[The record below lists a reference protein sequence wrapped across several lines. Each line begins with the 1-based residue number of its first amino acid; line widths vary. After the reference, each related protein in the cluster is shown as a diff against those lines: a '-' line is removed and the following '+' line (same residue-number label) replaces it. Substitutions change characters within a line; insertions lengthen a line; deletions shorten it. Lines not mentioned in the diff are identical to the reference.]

1 MLDDSEYFDAKYVS
15 RLGIVNSSIFSAT
28 FTLKYGSAN
37 LSEYVYVYQN
47 GKQVASGYTSSST
60 GTLSITL
67 PTGNYSYKTATNFI
81 GDITATSTVT
91 LDHKKITLTIKDN
104 AGSPISS
111 ESIYIYEDGI
121 QVDYGSTNSSGI
133 AEFYL
138 KPSEKY
144 AYKTSF
150 NQSAMS
156 LLNDAAITL
165 TKNNVSVI
173 AKYLNYPVADN
184 FTLYPYG
191 DTQNAIGSYVY
202 SSETNGQIN
211 FNVATGNYWLKN
223 KLNIYTK
230 LNVTSTSQQ
239 FYLDYKK
246 VRFISNINVPNILEN
261 VIVSNGTYSSDT
273 KLTDGKGY
281 ADFYLLPGSY
291 TYSHL
296 GMSEPFTVKNDT
308 TVNLTT
314 QSVTFNLK
322 NGTTSAAYANQPFK
336 IGRDINSLSSYT
348 TNSSGT
354 CQVNLKAGS
363 YVFSDGIS
371 SYSFTVSSGGQTIT
385 PPLYDVTFNITQNLP
400 NATLSYLS
408 VSSINTGKEVFY
420 TTYTNGMKLCLLSG
434 DYKFRCIGDG
444 FSISQYVPFK
454 VTQNNTVQGLYTFQL
469 NIKDNNGTGVSGQS
483 YNIKQDGSYIN
494 SSFTTNNQGSSI
506 AYLPNGSYQLY
517 NTKTQEETPF
527 EINNLNKTLNIQLPN
542 EVTIAVKKDGQLV
555 GSGFVF
561 IYNEQKTSVQ
571 NIQITNGTGIARLQ
585 SGSNYYVQL
594 SESGVTSMQSKITIS
609 SNSVNL
615 DYISLQIKSTGKGIA
630 FPYQTEENNT
640 VYYLKQSSIRLAAVP
655 MKGWSCTKWV
665 INSTN
670 INDDLVD
677 YTLNDATIA
686 TANFE
691 QNSTNSISKVKSA
704 GNNLSIYP
712 NPAETQINFSENL
725 SGNAVIYNTDGKII
739 KQTYVYGN
747 TINISDLSS
756 GVYIVAIETENDSF
770 KGNFIKK

>member
-1 MLDDSEYFDAKYVS
+1 MKRIIFVIAT
-15 RLGIVNSSIFSAT
+15 LGIINSSIFPAT
-28 FTLKYGSAN
+28 FTLKYGSTN

-47 GKQVASGYTSSST
+47 GKQVASGNTSSST
-60 GTLSITL
+60 GAVSITL
-67 PTGNYSYKTATNFI
+67 PIGNYSYKTATNFS

-91 LDHKKITLTIKDN
+91 LDHKKATFTIKDN
-104 AGSPISS
+104 AGNPISS
-111 ESIYIYEDGI
+111 ENIYIYEDGI
-121 QVDYGSTNSSGI
+121 QVDNGYTNSTGI

-138 KPSEKY
+138 KPSAKY

-150 NQSAMS
+150 NQSTLS

-165 TKNNVSVI
+165 TKNNVSII
-173 AKYLNYPVADN
+173 AKYLNFPVADN
-184 FTLYPYG
+184 FTLYPYS
-191 DTQNAIGSYVY
+191 DRSNSLATAY
-202 SSETNGQIN
+202 SSGTNGEVN
-211 FNVATGNYWLKN
+211 FNLNTGKYWLKN
-223 KLNIYTK
+223 KLNIFTE
-230 LNVTSTSQQ
+230 LNITNSNQQ
-239 FYLDYKK
+239 ILLDYKK

-261 VIVSNGTYSSDT
+261 VIVSNGTYSTDT
-273 KLTDGKGY
+273 KITDGKGY
-281 ADFYLLPGSY
+281 ADFYLLPSSY
-291 TYSHL
+291 IYSHL

-322 NGTTSAAYANQPFK
+322 NGTTSVAYANQPFK
-336 IGRDINSLSSYT
+336 IGKDMNSLSSYT

-371 SYSFTVSSGGQTIT
+371 SYSFTVSSAGQTIT

-400 NATLSYLS
+400 NATLSLLY
-408 VSSINTGKEVFY
+408 VSSINTGKEVSY

-434 DYKFRCIGDG
+434 DYKFRCYGDG
-444 FSISQYVPFK
+444 FSISQYVPFQI
-454 VTQNNTVQGLYTFQL
+454 TQNTTVQGLYTFQL
-469 NIKDNNGTGVSGQS
+469 NVTDNNGTGVSGQS
-483 YNIKQDGSYIN
+483 YSIKQDGSYIN
-494 SSFTTNNQGSSI
+494 SSFTTNNQGSAI

-542 EVTIAVKKDGQLV
+542 EVTIVVKKDGQLV

-571 NIQITNGTGIARLQ
+571 SILITNGTGIARLQ
-585 SGSNYYVQL
+585 SSSNYYVQF
-594 SESGVTSMQSKITIS
+594 SASGVASMQSKITIS
-609 SNSVNL
+609 SSSVNL
-615 DYISLQIKSTGKGIA
+615 DFISLQIKSTGKGIA
-630 FPYQTEENNT
+630 FPYQTDENNT

-691 QNSTNSISKVKSA
+691 QNAINSMSQMKSA

-756 GVYIVAIETENDSF
+756 GVYIVSIETENDSF

>member
-1 MLDDSEYFDAKYVS
+1 MKQQILIIAA
-15 RLGIVNSSIFSAT
+15 LGLISSSVFSAT
-28 FTLKYGSAN
+28 FTLKYGSTN
-37 LSEYVYVYQN
+37 LSDYVYVYQN

-60 GTLSITL
+60 GSVSITL
-67 PTGNYSYKTATNFI
+67 ATGNYSYKTATNFT
-81 GDITATSTVT
+81 GDITATSAVT
-91 LDHKKITLTIKDN
+91 LDHKKATFTIKDN
-104 AGSPISS
+104 AGNPISS

-121 QVDYGSTNSSGI
+121 QVDNGYTNSSGI

-138 KPSEKY
+138 KPSVKY

-156 LLNDAAITL
+156 LLSDASITL

-173 AKYLNYPVADN
+173 AKYLNYPIADN
-184 FTLYPYG
+184 FTLYPYS
-191 DTQNAIGSYVY
+191 DTQNALASYV
-202 SSETNGQIN
+202 SSSATNGEIN
-211 FNVATGNYWLKN
+211 FNVSTGNYWLKN

-230 LNVTSTSQQ
+230 LNVTSTNQQ

-246 VRFISNINVPNILEN
+246 VRFISNLNAPNILEE
-261 VIVSNGTYSSDT
+261 VIVSNGTYSTDT
-273 KLTDGKGY
+273 KITDGKGY

-322 NGTTSAAYANQPFK
+322 NGTTSVAYANQPFK
-336 IGRDINSLSSYT
+336 IGKDMNSLSSYT

-400 NATLSYLS
+400 NVTLSYLY
-408 VSSINTGKEVFY
+408 VSSINTGKEVSY
-420 TTYTNGMKLCLLSG
+420 TTYTSGMKLCLLSG
-434 DYKFRCIGDG
+434 DYKFRCYGDG
-444 FSISQYVPFK
+444 FSISQYVPFQ
-454 VTQNNTVQGLYTFQL
+454 VTQNTTVQGLYTFQL
-469 NIKDNNGTGVSGQS
+469 NLTDNNGVISGQS
-483 YNIKQDGSYIN
+483 YYIKQDGNYVN
-494 SSFTTNNQGSSI
+494 TSFTTNNQGLAI
-506 AYLPNGSYQLY
+506 AYLPSGNYSLY
-517 NTKTQEETPF
+517 NINTQEETPF
-527 EINNLNKTLNIQLPN
+527 TISNQNKTLNLQLPN
-542 EVTIAVKKDGQLV
+542 EITLNVTKDGQAITTGYV
-555 GSGFVF
+555 M
-561 IYNEQKTSVQ
+561 IYNEQKTTVKNVQ
-571 NIQITNGTGIARLQ
+571 ISNGTGKARLQ
-585 SGSNYYVQL
+585 SGSNYYVMM
-594 SESGVTSMQSKITIS
+594 SASGAASQQAKITIS
-609 SNSVNL
+609 GNSANL
-615 DYISLQIKSTGKGIA
+615 DFVSLQIKTEGNGIA
-630 FPYQTEENNT
+630 FPYSNLIDET
-640 VYYLKQSSIRLAAVP
+640 VSTYILKQSTVRLAAVP
-655 MKGWSCTKWV
+655 MKGWTCAKWI
-665 INSTN
+665 INGTN
-670 INDDLVD
+670 ISSDFID
-677 YTLNDATIA
+677 YTLSSATVA
-686 TANFE
+686 TVVFQ
-691 QNSTNSISKVKSA
+691 QNSGSGVSQVKVS
-704 GNNLSIYP
+704 NNLSIYP

-756 GVYIVAIETENDSF
+756 GVYIVTIETENDTY